1 MAFCKRF
8 KTRKKFCGKS
18 VFTCLRIQKKNHLNL
33 NEVYKMLGCSKQNIS
48 YWRMHSYST
57 QSKKSLYEIIRRA
70 EFLFDLSAEESE
82 TLFNSAGLSLEFEG
96 GDPVKVLGYHG
107 KLTDLCRRAMISDRM
122 LRLYKQKT
130 PTKQTLTAL
139 AVVLNKNS
147 GEIDEL
153 LHKYG
158 YCLSDSIIADV
169 VVKWYLKENKLND
182 GEILIFSINETLEKM
197 GLPLL
202 MTKQS

>member
-1 MAFCKRF
+1 MF
-8 KTRKKFCGKS
+8 
-18 VFTCLRIQKKNHLNL
+18 N
-33 NEVYKMLGCSKQNIS
+33 
-48 YWRMHSYST
+48 
-57 QSKKSLYEIIRRA
+57 
-70 EFLFDLSAEESE
+70 LSAEESE
-82 TLFNSAGLSLEFEG
+82 ALANSAGLSLEFEG
-96 GDPVKVLGYHG
+96 GDLIKALGYHG
-107 KLTDLCRRAMISDRM
+107 KLTDLCRLAMISDRM

-147 GEIDEL
+147 DEIDKL

-169 VVKWYLKENKLND
+169 VVRWYLKEKKSND
-182 GEILIFSINETLEKM
+182 DRLLIFSINETLEKM
-197 GLPLL
+197 GVPLL